1 MGPGLPSVGCLPG
14 SMFWRALTG
23 YHTGRQRPCLPF
35 PICLKLP
42 PMKPVPDLTLY
53 GTTACHLC
61 EAATHE
67 LAPLAGNGL
76 HPREQDITESDAL
89 MERYQ
94 LRIPVLR
101 REDTGAELDWPF
113 DLATAMLFLADVLG
127 EES

>member
-1 MGPGLPSVGCLPG
+1 
-14 SMFWRALTG
+14 
-23 YHTGRQRPCLPF
+23 
-35 PICLKLP
+35 
-42 PMKPVPDLTLY
+42 MKTVPNLILY

-61 EAATHE
+61 EAASLE
-67 LAPLAGNGL
+67 LAPLAGNGV
-76 HPREQDITESDAL
+76 HTREQDITDNDIL

-113 DLATAMLFLADVLG
+113 NLTTAMVFLSDVLG